1 MRALV
6 TGSAGFVGRHF
17 LRRLDADGWTVDHCD
32 TQANSADCID
42 VFRYSTTTYDLVVHA
57 AANVGGRAK
66 IDGDPL
72 WIAHNLAIDEACFRF
87 ATRTRSRVLY
97 FSSSASYPTHLQ
109 VRGTSLRQH
118 EGTPNSVWTA
128 DSSYGAVKVTGEFL
142 ARQAQALGVPVHV
155 VRPFSGYGTDQS
167 LDYPFPSFI
176 DRAKR
181 RADPFDVWGDGTQVR
196 DWVHIDD
203 IVEACLRI
211 VDADCQQPVNLC
223 TGVGTSFLDLAD
235 KVCAAVGYSPEV
247 LVHPD
252 RPTGVHHRVGDPA
265 RMLDF
270 WEPRITLDEGIAR
283 AVAA

>member
-17 LRRLDADGWTVDHCD
+17 LRRLHDDGWAVDHCD
-32 TQANSADCID
+32 TTMGADAID
-42 VFRYSTTTYDLVVHA
+42 AFRYSTTTYDLVVHA
-57 AANVGGRAK
+57 AANVGGRAR

-97 FSSSASYPTHLQ
+97 FSSSASYPVALQ
-109 VRGTSLRQH
+109 ERGTELRQV
-118 EGTPNSVWTA
+118 ETTANDVWSA
-128 DSSYGAVKVTGEFL
+128 DSSYGAVKVMGEFL
-142 ARQAQALGVPVHV
+142 ARQAQALGVPVHI

-176 DRAKR
+176 DRARR

-211 VDADCQQPVNLC
+211 IDAECFEPVNLC
-223 TGVGTSFLDLAD
+223 TGIGTSFLELAD
-235 KVCAAVGYSPEV
+235 KVCAAVGYEPTV
-247 LVHPD
+247 VPHPD
-252 RPTGVHHRVGDPA
+252 KPTGVHHRVGDPTLM
-265 RMLDF
+265 REF
-270 WEPRITLDEGIAR
+270 WEPRVTLDEGIAR